1 MGVRA
6 VIVVRD
12 DTGRYRRFWA
22 AWASKQYQIPHVAR
36 FIHTTDE
43 GTVPLS
49 VAGYLAYTATH
60 PGTLPAQD
68 ITDEG
73 WYADPDDV
81 GDLDHRYELD
91 LRATERTFRYLV
103 HDRIHHRG
111 NGRAQPGWRR
121 SEELASR
128 AQLYEAAARM
138 CRELVANTSRYAE
151 RNGAV
156 PPGWPT
162 PQDWREQEDTFA
174 EWSTRTDPHLL
185 RRPGLA
191 IEPVPQWFAVRS
203 ARAQSRRIGAR
214 LRDMYPGAGVRTRVG
229 ADGVISL
236 TVPAHLATDVEA
248 VRITEMI
255 GSLLGQDFTVTV
267 RPHRRSRHSVHSGQ
281 IPQPQVN
288 TTLTLRPRTKAAAAA
303 SQENDTTTTDRTSE

>member
-22 AWASKQYQIPHVAR
+22 AWASKQYQIPHLAR

-68 ITDEG
+68 ITGEG

-81 GDLDHRYELD
+81 GDLDHRYELE
-91 LRATERTFRYLV
+91 LHSTERTFRYLV

-121 SEELASR
+121 SEELPPGRSCTRPRPGCAGNSRPTPPGTPSATTAPCRPDRQLHRTGASR
-128 AQLYEAAARM
+128 STPSPNGPHAPTRAAAP
-138 CRELVANTSRYAE
+138 A
-151 RNGAV
+151 
-156 PPGWPT
+156 
-162 PQDWREQEDTFA
+162 
-174 EWSTRTDPHLL
+174 
-185 RRPGLA
+185 RPGHRA
-191 IEPVPQWFAVRS
+191 GPAV
-203 ARAQSRRIGAR
+203 
-214 LRDMYPGAGVRTRVG
+214 VR
-229 ADGVISL
+229 
-236 TVPAHLATDVEA
+236 
-248 VRITEMI
+248 
-255 GSLLGQDFTVTV
+255 
-267 RPHRRSRHSVHSGQ
+267 RPHRPYPVPPHQRPAPRNVPGRGRPDPGRRRRRDQPDRSR
-281 IPQPQVN
+281 P
-288 TTLTLRPRTKAAAAA
+288 PRH
-303 SQENDTTTTDRTSE
+303 RC

>member
-22 AWASKQYQIPHVAR
+22 AWASKQYQIPHLAR

-68 ITDEG
+68 ITGEG

-81 GDLDHRYELD
+81 GDLDHRYELE
-91 LRATERTFRYLV
+91 LHSTERTFRYLV

-121 SEELASR
+121 SEELATR

-138 CRELVANTSRYAE
+138 SRELAANTSRYAE
-151 RNGAV
+151 RNNGAV
-156 PPGWPT
+156 PPGSPT
-162 PQDWREQEDTFA
+162 PQDWREREHTFT
-174 EWSTRTDPHLL
+174 EWSARTDPKLL
-185 RRPGLA
+185 RRPGPA
-191 IEPVPQWFAVRS
+191 IEPVPQWFAVRT
-203 ARAQSRRIGAR
+203 ARTQSRRISAR
-214 LRDMYPGAGVRTRVG
+214 LRETYPGTGVEPGRRRRR
-229 ADGVISL
+229 DQ
-236 TVPAHLATDVEA
+236 PD
-248 VRITEMI
+248 
-255 GSLLGQDFTVTV
+255 
-267 RPHRRSRHSVHSGQ
+267 RSR
-281 IPQPQVN
+281 P
-288 TTLTLRPRTKAAAAA
+288 PRH
-303 SQENDTTTTDRTSE
+303 RC